1 MRNCNVIIFML
12 KSSRLQDIQWHG
24 KIRKAW
30 RLLFQDAWHKERS
43 ISALSY
49 GYRKTAAVEQFPQ
62 KNLTCSIAQ
71 TAAFFRCSVR
81 LLANVC
87 MLRDGLFCPYPG
99 IQAYVRRP
107 NTGGRKPRSSCH
119 TRYFFLTALRYLIQQ
134 PLRILPSKARIG
146 DRLSIYMIMD
156 PLAALFNTVSY
167 THLDVYKRQG
177 QGLCG
182 MIGACIGGL
191 PTDPYSQNV
200 GLICTT
206 KVVARRVFTMVGAVS
221 YTHLDVYKRQV

>member
-1 MRNCNVIIFML
+1 MWAATLSNCSPLAVY
-12 KSSRLQDIQWHG
+12 RLSKCALHG
-24 KIRKAW
+24 GNPW

-49 GYRKTAAVEQFPQ
+49 DYRKTAAVEQFPQ
-62 KNLTCSIAQ
+62 KNLTCGIAQ

-107 NTGGRKPRSSCH
+107 NTGGRKPRSSCR

-134 PLRILPSKARIG
+134 S
-146 DRLSIYMIMD
+146 
-156 PLAALFNTVSY
+156 F
-167 THLDVYKRQG
+167 
-177 QGLCG
+177 
-182 MIGACIGGL
+182 
-191 PTDPYSQNV
+191 
-200 GLICTT
+200 
-206 KVVARRVFTMVGAVS
+206 
-221 YTHLDVYKRQV
+221 

>member
-1 MRNCNVIIFML
+1 MFFLGIVWAATLSNCTPLAVYRLSKCALHGGNPSWRTLLYELPVQKGFIFGENPCRIETMRNCNVIIFML

-87 MLRDGLFCPYPG
+87 MLRDGLFVR
-99 IQAYVRRP
+99 IRAYRR
-107 NTGGRKPRSSCH
+107 T
-119 TRYFFLTALRYLIQQ
+119 
-134 PLRILPSKARIG
+134 
-146 DRLSIYMIMD
+146 
-156 PLAALFNTVSY
+156 
-167 THLDVYKRQG
+167 
-177 QGLCG
+177 
-182 MIGACIGGL
+182 
-191 PTDPYSQNV
+191 
-200 GLICTT
+200 
-206 KVVARRVFTMVGAVS
+206 
-221 YTHLDVYKRQV
+221 

>member
-1 MRNCNVIIFML
+1 METGCGLPHCLIVHLLQYIACQNVHFMAEIRRGGHCYMNCLFKKDSFLEKNPCRIETMRNCNVIIFML

-119 TRYFFLTALRYLIQQ
+119 TRYFFFLVLRYLIQQ
-134 PLRILPSKARIG
+134 S
-146 DRLSIYMIMD
+146 
-156 PLAALFNTVSY
+156 F
-167 THLDVYKRQG
+167 
-177 QGLCG
+177 
-182 MIGACIGGL
+182 
-191 PTDPYSQNV
+191 
-200 GLICTT
+200 
-206 KVVARRVFTMVGAVS
+206 
-221 YTHLDVYKRQV
+221 